1 MEAPTLPS
9 LAAYLYHYIQPY
21 LPPRVGEEFFA
32 VVLYSWVAGLF
43 WVLLGILGM
52 RKRNLVPTGLQNFVE
67 WVVEALDNWFA
78 EVMGSR
84 DEARRYLPFL
94 GSFFL
99 YILAMN
105 WMGMMPFF
113 HAPTSLYSTTLP
125 LALVAMFGTWGIAIS
140 RIGLKGFFY
149 HLIGE
154 PLWLVWLN
162 FPLHFIGE
170 LAKILSLSMRLF
182 GNIFAED
189 TVLAAFVMVSGMFL
203 YYVAPIIL
211 PVIFLFLMVL
221 FGLLQA
227 VIFSSLTAVY
237 ITMWLPAGGH

>member
-1 MEAPTLPS
+1 M
-9 LAAYLYHYIQPY
+9 
-21 LPPRVGEEFFA
+21 GEELFSVLFF
-32 VVLYSWVAGLF
+32 SWVAGLF
-43 WVLLGILGM
+43 WVLLGTLGM
-52 RKRNLVPTGLQNFVE
+52 RKKALVPRGLQNFVE
-67 WVVEALDNWFA
+67 WVVEALENWFA

-84 DEARRYLPFL
+84 QEARRYLPFL

-105 WMGMMPFF
+105 WMGMLPFF

-140 RIGLKGFFY
+140 RIGVKGFIH
-149 HLIGE
+149 HLMGE

-162 FPLHFIGE
+162 LPLHLTGE

-189 TVLAAFVMVSGMFL
+189 TVLAAFVMVSGLFL
-203 YYVAPIIL
+203 MWVAPIIL
-211 PVIFLFLMVL
+211 PIIFLFLMVL

-237 ITMWLPAGGH
+237 ITLWVPAGEQQH